1 MGGIKFEYIVYCNMK
16 NILRVNR
23 LWAVIVGI
31 SMLLILILI
40 VPGIVQFQLIKKS
53 LISVTL
59 PHTTSKVNL
68 ISSGNND
75 SFFIRTDTSLIL
87 VSKEGKVLD
96 SLWYPSG
103 WIGYEKDLGI
113 IADPKWKYNRYDK
126 VARKLNRY
134 SVQGSSIVENGMTDL
149 IKPTDLKLYEDIPS
163 GNVALNDH
171 CITIDVENGGCMFKW
186 VTGKINNKNVLVF
199 DRYYRTFTINETHTV
214 LILSNATQ
222 GVRNIYIVGP
232 AK

>member
-1 MGGIKFEYIVYCNMK
+1 MK
-16 NILRVNR
+16 NILKVNR
-23 LWAVIVGI
+23 LWAVMVGI
-31 SMLLILILI
+31 SMSLILLST
-40 VPGIVQFQLIKKS
+40 VPGIVQFRLIKMS

-59 PHTTSKVNL
+59 PQPTSSVNL
-68 ISSGNND
+68 ISSGKND

-113 IADPKWKYNRYDK
+113 VADPKGNFNRYDT
-126 VARKLNRY
+126 VARKLDRY
-134 SVQGSSIVENGMTDL
+134 SVQGNSIVENGMTDL
-149 IKPTDLKLYEDIPS
+149 IKPADLKLYEDIPS

-186 VTGKINNKNVLVF
+186 VTGKINNKKVLIF
-199 DRYYRTFTINETHTV
+199 DRYYRTLTISETHTV
-214 LILSNATQ
+214 LILSNLTQ